1 MQADSFPSQ
10 KFQGLNWACRQPS
23 VLRALPPTVQVNHQK
38 PAALGL
44 APPDAGDSMSR
55 FSARRPTYRLLLL
68 LPLLA
73 LGSCGNDNTGA
84 VITVPNSVV
93 VADLNGDGLLDVA
106 VVAAQIDQ
114 TGLTQPPGLLGTM
127 MNIQATPGLF
137 QVAVQY
143 ETSTAPPSGL
153 AVGDLTGN
161 GSHDLVVA
169 NFNAGTLSLF
179 TETTPTSAVY
189 NKAININVGGH
200 PNDVQMADIN
210 GDGLPDLIVADDTG
224 KVTYLIQNSASPGT
238 FLAGVSLPI
247 TNRGISVAVGDLNGD
262 GLPDLAVTSFDE
274 NGDFG
279 LVTIYFQ
286 DPSAPGTFLSTPA
299 TIVALGE
306 PAQIR
311 IADLT
316 GNGSNDLVLACQGL
330 GAAGNPTADPSSAAY
345 QESIYGAM
353 VILQNSASPGTF
365 GAPVTYVSVQGAI
378 SLAVGDLNMDGLPDI
393 AMVSLYPQGQG
404 YVVTLNQDPSNPGTF
419 LANAPIAGSGQP
431 DSIVIGDMDND
442 GLPDLVVADTTGAVW
457 YKNQTATPGTFVVQ
471 AQVGQLGNQ

>member
-1 MQADSFPSQ
+1 
-10 KFQGLNWACRQPS
+10 
-23 VLRALPPTVQVNHQK
+23 
-38 PAALGL
+38 
-44 APPDAGDSMSR
+44 MSR
-55 FSARRPTYRLLLL
+55 FSARRPAYRLLLL

-73 LGSCGNDNTGA
+73 LGSCGNDNLGA

-127 MNIQATPGLF
+127 MNIQATPGAF
-137 QVAVQY
+137 AATAQY
-143 ETSTAPPSGL
+143 ETSGAPPSGL

-179 TETTPTSAVY
+179 METSPTSGAYAAAVP
-189 NKAININVGGH
+189 INVGGH

-262 GLPDLAVTSFDE
+262 GLPDLAVTSFDV

-286 DPSAPGTFLSTPA
+286 NPSAPGTFLSTPA
-299 TIVALGE
+299 TVVALGE
-306 PAQIR
+306 PSQIR
-311 IADLT
+311 IADVNQD
-316 GNGSNDLVLACQGL
+316 GAKDLVIALQGL
-330 GAAGNPTADPSSAAY
+330 GVDADPSATTD
-345 QESIYGAM
+345 GNPRPGG
-353 VILQNSASPGTF
+353 LGRSP
-365 GAPVTYVSVQGAI
+365 VR
-378 SLAVGDLNMDGLPDI
+378 GDGHPAELR
-393 AMVSLYPQGQG
+393 Q
-404 YVVTLNQDPSNPGTF
+404 PGHLWHTRH
-419 LANAPIAGSGQP
+419 LCLGPRGHQSGRCRSQ
-431 DSIVIGDMDND
+431 
-442 GLPDLVVADTTGAVW
+442 
-457 YKNQTATPGTFVVQ
+457 Q
-471 AQVGQLGNQ
+471 